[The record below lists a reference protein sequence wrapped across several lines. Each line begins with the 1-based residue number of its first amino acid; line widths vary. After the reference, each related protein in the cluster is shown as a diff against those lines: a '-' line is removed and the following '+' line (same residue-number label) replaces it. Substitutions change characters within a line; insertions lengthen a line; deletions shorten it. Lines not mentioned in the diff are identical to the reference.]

1 MPLHEFP
8 LLENWLD
15 IDGRSPTDGGLG
27 HISFMLA
34 IGMFALVSYSRSP
47 IVTPLSPHA

>member
-1 MPLHEFP
+1 MPLHKFP
-8 LLENWLD
+8 LLENLLD
-15 IDGRSPTDGGLG
+15 IDGRLPTDEGLG

-47 IVTPLSPHA
+47 IVTRLSPHA